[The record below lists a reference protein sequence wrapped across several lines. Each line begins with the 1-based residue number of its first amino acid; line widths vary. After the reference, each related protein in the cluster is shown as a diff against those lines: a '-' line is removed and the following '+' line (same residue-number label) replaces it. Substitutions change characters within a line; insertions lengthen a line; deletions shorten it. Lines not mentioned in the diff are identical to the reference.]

1 MTGFTFFES
10 YYKAI
15 STLPEEYQGDAYK
28 AIAAYMFDG
37 TEPSAESGLAYT
49 IWLAIKPNLDKSIK
63 RSEAGY
69 KRSNEDQ
76 TGNKRKSNANQN
88 RFKTESNEDQT
99 GNKRKSN
106 ANQNRIKTES
116 NEDQTGNKRDTGTDT
131 GTDTDPKG
139 KKNPT
144 GSKKAASAYASD
156 PALNS
161 AVKDFIEHRK
171 KMRRPMSD
179 RAISLFMRKM
189 QSLAPSAEGQ
199 VALINTAIEHGW
211 LTVYP
216 PDERSGTQT
225 SRGKPTGQS
234 GGKPNRF
241 HNFAQG
247 DYDMDALEMALIKN

>member
-63 RSEAGY
+63 RSEAGS
-69 KRSNEDQ
+69 KRSNGDQ
-76 TGNKRKSNANQN
+76 T
-88 RFKTESNEDQT
+88 E
-99 GNKRKSN
+99 
-106 ANQNRIKTES
+106 
-116 NEDQTGNKRDTGTDT
+116 NKRDTDTGTD
-131 GTDTDPKG
+131 TDTDPKG

-247 DYDMDALEMALIKN
+247 DYDMDALERALIKN

>member
-49 IWLAIKPNLDKSIK
+49 IWLAIKPNLDKSLK
-63 RSEAGY
+63 RSEAGS
-69 KRSNEDQ
+69 KRSNENQ
-76 TGNKRKSNANQN
+76 T
-88 RFKTESNEDQT
+88 E
-99 GNKRKSN
+99 NKRKSN
-106 ANQNRIKTES
+106 ANQNRIKAES
-116 NEDQTGNKRDTGTDT
+116 NEDQTENKRDTGTGTD
-131 GTDTDPKG
+131 TDTDPKG

-161 AVKDFIEHRK
+161 AVKDFIEHRR

-225 SRGKPTGQS
+225 SRGKPMGQS

-247 DYDMDALEMALIKN
+247 DYDMDALEKALIKN

>member
-49 IWLAIKPNLDKSIK
+49 IWLAIKPNLDKSLK
-63 RSEAGY
+63 RSEAGS

-76 TGNKRKSNANQN
+76 TENKRK
-88 RFKTESNEDQT
+88 T
-99 GNKRKSN
+99 N

-116 NEDQTGNKRDTGTDT
+116 NDDQTENKRDTGTDT

-144 GSKKAASAYASD
+144 GSKKAANAYASD

-161 AVKDFIEHRK
+161 AVKDFIEHRR

-199 VALINTAIEHGW
+199 VALI
-211 LTVYP
+211 
-216 PDERSGTQT
+216 
-225 SRGKPTGQS
+225 
-234 GGKPNRF
+234 
-241 HNFAQG
+241 
-247 DYDMDALEMALIKN
+247 KN

>member
-15 STLPEEYQGDAYK
+15 STLPEECQGDAYK

-63 RSEAGY
+63 RSEAGS

-76 TGNKRKSNANQN
+76 TGNKR
-88 RFKTESNEDQT
+88 E
-99 GNKRKSN
+99 SN

-116 NEDQTGNKRDTGTDT
+116 KEDQTENKRDTDT

-161 AVKDFIEHRK
+161 AVKDFIEHRR

-179 RAISLFMRKM
+179 RAISLFMRKI

-241 HNFAQG
+241 HNFPQG
-247 DYDMDALEMALIKN
+247 DYDMDALERALIKN

>member
-49 IWLAIKPNLDKSIK
+49 IWLAIKPNLDKSLK
-63 RSEAGY
+63 RSEAGS
-69 KRSNEDQ
+69 KRSNENQ
-76 TGNKRKSNANQN
+76 T
-88 RFKTESNEDQT
+88 E
-99 GNKRKSN
+99 NKRKSN
-106 ANQNRIKTES
+106 ANQNRIKAES
-116 NEDQTGNKRDTGTDT
+116 NEDQTESKRDT

-234 GGKPNRF
+234 GGKQNRF

-247 DYDMDALEMALIKN
+247 DYDMDALERALIRN

>member
-63 RSEAGY
+63 RSEAGS

-76 TGNKRKSNANQN
+76 T
-88 RFKTESNEDQT
+88 E
-99 GNKRKSN
+99 
-106 ANQNRIKTES
+106 
-116 NEDQTGNKRDTGTDT
+116 NKRDTGTDT

-144 GSKKAASAYASD
+144 GSKKAANAYASD

-161 AVKDFIEHRK
+161 AIKDFIEHRK

-189 QSLAPSAEGQ
+189 QSLAEGQ

-247 DYDMDALEMALIKN
+247 DYDMDALERALIKN